1 MPQPVVAFLRH
12 SLMLK
17 AAMAECAETPK
28 PKTVHQL
35 RSTTRRMEAALE
47 LLITTAS
54 LPALSKRSKAFRR
67 SLRRLRR
74 TAGQVRDLDV
84 HRQLLGAYKRTS
96 GATLL
101 EEDLDA
107 ARKKKALKLQQRIA
121 KDEPEIRRALDKL
134 ETALAPTAD
143 LDLSGTGIVDAAQI
157 WLATAM
163 HGLDLQSDDD
173 LHSIRK
179 ACKTGRYIAEI
190 GSEASKAAA
199 SLEKRLNSVQ
209 QTTGAWHDYLMLL
222 KEVHRSLPEDSSLAG
237 KLHAKAERLR
247 HRAEVKAA
255 RLLAA

>member
-12 SLMLK
+12 SIMLK
-17 AAMAECAETPK
+17 AAMAECADAPK

-47 LLITTAS
+47 LLIATAS
-54 LPALSKRSKAFRR
+54 LPALPKKSKAFRR

-74 TAGQVRDLDV
+74 AAGQVRDLDV
-84 HRQLLGAYKRTS
+84 HRELLGAYKRTS
-96 GATLL
+96 DAARL
-101 EEDLDA
+101 EKDLDA
-107 ARKKKALKLQQRIA
+107 ARKKNARKLQQRIA

-143 LDLSGTGIVDAAQI
+143 LDLSGTGIVDAAQT
-157 WLATAM
+157 WLAAAM

-199 SLEKRLNSVQ
+199 SLEKRLNGVQ

-222 KEVHRSLPEDSSLAG
+222 KEVRDSLPEDCPLAR
-237 KLHAKAERLR
+237 KLHAKAEQLR
-247 HRAEVKAA
+247 HRAEAKAA

>member
-12 SLMLK
+12 ALTLK
-17 AAMAECAETPK
+17 AVMADCMDAPSPK
-28 PKTVHQL
+28 AVHRL
-35 RSTTRRMEAALE
+35 RATTRRMDATLE

-54 LPALSKRSKAFRR
+54 LPALPKKSKAFRR

-74 TAGQVRDLDV
+74 AAGQVRDLDV
-84 HRQLLGAYKRTS
+84 HRELLGAYKRTS
-96 GATLL
+96 DAARL
-101 EEDLDA
+101 EKDLDA
-107 ARKKKALKLQQRIA
+107 VRKKKARKLQQRIA
-121 KDEPEIRRALDKL
+121 KDEGEIRQALDKL

-143 LDLSGTGIVDAAQI
+143 LDLSGTGIVDAAQT
-157 WLATAM
+157 WLATAV
-163 HGLDLQSDDD
+163 HGLDLHSDED

-199 SLEKRLNSVQ
+199 SLEKRLNNVQ

-222 KEVHRSLPEDSSLAG
+222 KEVRDSLPEDSPLVG

-247 HRAEVKAA
+247 YRAEAKAA